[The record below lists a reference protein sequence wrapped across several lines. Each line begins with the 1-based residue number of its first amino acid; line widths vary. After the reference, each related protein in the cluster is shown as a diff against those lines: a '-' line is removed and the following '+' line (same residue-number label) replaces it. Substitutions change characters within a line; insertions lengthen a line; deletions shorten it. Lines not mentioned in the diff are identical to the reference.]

1 MNSDEVLA
9 VFHPHSDDSG
19 QREGSGLLEGVALVL
34 VPLGYCSVFSATQG
48 LIAVFDA
55 AYGDMFVVIL
65 NASFFLTGLP
75 CALVQ
80 MWTDKFFDLKFGS
93 LAAFQVRMI
102 TCFLILI
109 GCGAALTVCRTKA
122 AMLITTTLVGFATC
136 LAHGTLTQLV
146 QLFPPT
152 AIINVQIGLQM
163 SNILALVMVLS
174 LRVNSFEIGESRISR
189 YYLAP
194 VVASAVGLVTWLAF
208 LHRTNEPLARRDA
221 SLSSRSS
228 AESESAESL
237 LRPSAPSTTGAESES
252 TLLSKTSALADLPEQ
267 YADNYHRDLWYCAS
281 TICITIGTTNF
292 IGAFYQYIDSD
303 WSSGTM
309 KISTALVFV
318 QLLANALSRPVA
330 LCGQLPFA
338 NAPIKLLV
346 TSAIRAASMVVFFVY
361 MASAFKADWFIL
373 AYIAIT
379 SFLAGLMG
387 TFSYVA
393 SQDICSVL
401 PKEYQQEAIMH
412 SAHVMNIALH
422 SAGFGSSIFSILL
435 AITIEYIW

>member
-1 MNSDEVLA
+1 M
-9 VFHPHSDDSG
+9 
-19 QREGSGLLEGVALVL
+19 
-34 VPLGYCSVFSATQG
+34 
-48 LIAVFDA
+48 
-55 AYGDMFVVIL
+55 IL
-65 NASFFLTGLP
+65 NASFFLTGLS

-93 LAAFQVRMI
+93 LAAFQVKCCILYLMDHMHCVRQVRMI
-102 TCFLILI
+102 SCFLILI

-146 QLFPPT
+146 QLFPPI

-163 SNILALVMVLS
+163 ANILALVMVLS
-174 LRVNSFEIGESRISR
+174 MRVNSFEIGESRISR

-228 AESESAESL
+228 AESESTESL
-237 LRPSAPSTTGAESES
+237 LRPSASSTTGAESES
-252 TLLSKTSALADLPEQ
+252 TLLSKTSALADLPKQ

-292 IGAFYQYIDSD
+292 VGAFYQYIDSD
-303 WSSGTM
+303 WSGGM
-309 KISTALVFV
+309 MRISTALVFV
-318 QLLANALSRPVA
+318 QLLSNALSRPVA
-330 LCGQLPFA
+330 LCGQLLPLV
-338 NAPIKLLV
+338 NTPIKLLV
-346 TSAIRAASMVVFFVY
+346 SSVIRAASMVVFFVY

-373 AYIAIT
+373 AYIATT

-393 SQDICSVL
+393 SQDICLVL
-401 PKEYQQEAIMH
+401 PKQYQQEAIVH